1 MKTRKKTPF
10 QIYLEPE
17 QEKMI
22 ELLSIQ
28 TKKSKAAVIRL
39 CISRYMETLPVEE
52 DPALNIINLGS
63 SGIRDISSKHDD
75 YLNRFE
81 AGKKE

>member
-22 ELLSIQ
+22 ELLALQ
-28 TKKSKAAVIRL
+28 TKKSKAAIIRL
-39 CISRYMETLPVEE
+39 CISRYMETLPLEE

-63 SGIRDISSKHDD
+63 SGIKDISEKHDQ
-75 YLNRFE
+75 YLMRFE
-81 AGKKE
+81 TGKPE

>member
-1 MKTRKKTPF
+1 MKTGKKTPF

-63 SGIRDISSKHDD
+63 SGIGDISSKHDD
-75 YLNRFE
+75 YLMRFE

>member
-22 ELLSIQ
+22 ELLALQ
-28 TKKSKAAVIRL
+28 TKKSKAAIIRL
-39 CISRYMETLPVEE
+39 CISRYMETLPLEE

-63 SGIRDISSKHDD
+63 SGIKDISEKHDQ
-75 YLNRFE
+75 YLMRIE
-81 AGKKE
+81 MGKPE